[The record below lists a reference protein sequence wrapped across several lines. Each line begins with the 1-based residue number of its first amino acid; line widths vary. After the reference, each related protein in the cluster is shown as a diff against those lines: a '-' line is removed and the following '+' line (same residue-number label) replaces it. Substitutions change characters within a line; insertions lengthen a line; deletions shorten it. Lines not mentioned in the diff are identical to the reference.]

1 MKHAVAIVLLCLPAQ
16 LSALGRCP
24 YAHTDRAGIA
34 RTWSP
39 KPAPNRA
46 DAARLQKIRAV
57 LAYQRALLFEQ
68 QIL

>member
-1 MKHAVAIVLLCLPAQ
+1 MKHVVAIVLLCLPAQ

-24 YAHTDRAGIA
+24 YAAADRAEIA
-34 RTWSP
+34 RTWNA
-39 KPAPNRA
+39 KAPSSRA
-46 DAARLQKIRAV
+46 LARAQKIRAI